1 MSTGAEICRRYSIED
16 HLRSKGLDVVRV
28 GRKLRCRCPLHKGGQ
43 ERTPS
48 FYITDRP
55 GGGQWFKCFGCDEG
69 GDVITLVAKME
80 GKTNGEAMGMLARK
94 LGIREGEVDE
104 TPYMPPS
111 HHTVLS
117 AFCVQ
122 EELAVD
128 ISSYL
133 MTFMKAEGG
142 SKDAVNKASY
152 VYRKLDECIVTSDTD
167 GMKRLL
173 AEVKAATKDYHGPLV
188 LGT

>member
-1 MSTGAEICRRYSIED
+1 VSIGSEICRRYSIED
-16 HLRSKGLDVVRV
+16 HLRSKGVEVAKV

-55 GGGQWFKCFGCDEG
+55 DGGQWFHCFACSEG
-69 GDVITLVAKME
+69 GDVISLVAKME
-80 GKTNGEAMGMLARK
+80 NKTNGEALGSLARK
-94 LGIREGEVDE
+94 LGIQAGEVDE
-104 TPYMPPS
+104 TPYMPPD
-111 HHTVLS
+111 HNTVLGT
-117 AFCVQ
+117 FCIQ

-133 MTFMKAEGG
+133 MMFMKAEGG

-167 GMKRLL
+167 GMARLL
-173 AEVKAATKDYHGPLV
+173 GEVQAAIREYR
-188 LGT
+188 